1 MANFFAALLDQI
13 VGFLQPLTGRLFGF
27 GQPSPVARQTQR
39 KNFSASVLRAD
50 DLLVLTL
57 DFYNLRLDSA
67 GRLTPDGAGESFVI
81 VHFQSQSIAEQAFA
95 EDNSSD
101 PLRGPPVSARLSGE
115 SRVVFFLNPGLLP
128 LDFELTKIL
137 AALSQSAPL
146 VYDRI
151 GQPPATPSDGALA
164 DFGWLR
170 RWFAAQSPSLS
181 QFTAIE
187 APWRL
192 VLSPHPDGRWAHS
205 PKPVNDGLKTEL
217 WHTRLGVRPAAGAG
231 VDERSTLNRTARAV
245 FSPDFSND
253 PPAADPFRS
262 SLRRTD
268 RNQIVRSTA
277 DRSLSGNAP
286 VAVERLMLSSL
297 GSWLQVHGAW
307 NTPLDLVE
315 WRHLGTLGRDQFVRV
330 VKKGFLFPLGNRAV
344 SITITERKLDMG
356 RRGALEGKPVAYLRQ
371 RTFIA
376 LREPVKKFAHRAFP
390 FRTVTFKTLITPN
403 LIFPPEEDFFNLAPG
418 SEPTFWPRFEVA
430 GVRRDVQ
437 FHIEGADWD
446 GNIIGFA
453 APLIFVAASSDEGA
467 DIGKLVDA
475 YNGQA
480 GGLPAIPETAARRDI
495 AIGGQKV
502 AFAPSQ
508 KPGDTELETDTL
520 ILGVLN
526 GTGSPHFLPAM
537 SGARVNNP
545 ALRQISKNAGP
556 SLIRFEQ
563 SFLDAPSSTFGN
575 AGEIF
580 AKIDAPGG
588 VKFPVEKTGGLV
600 APDFTPQGISRSFGA
615 AGDVAAFTSGSF
627 NPGAIFAGIKIL
639 GGVPLDMI
647 FKLVPFGFPG
657 QAGDRVPGLTSVRTT
672 ADIGGVTTDVIETRY
687 VWNAGEQQLQ
697 QQPIFVPLANAKFS
711 LESVIDSPLDG
722 KPPQFR
728 VSGALERFKIV
739 LPPGKDALIG
749 AQFDHIRFVA
759 GTGQKLDVSV
769 KFDEIVFEG
778 PLSFVNKI
786 REYIPLDGFV
796 DPPYLD
802 VNESGVSAGY
812 TLGIPTIGVGI
823 FSLQNISLGAGF
835 NLPFVGGAAGLRFAF
850 CERDHPF
857 LLTVTLFGG
866 GGFFAVDLDTEK
878 VTNVEASLE
887 FGAAIAINLG
897 VAAGQASI
905 TGGVYYQKSGAGF
918 NITAFFRAAGSLSV
932 LGLITVSVELYV
944 GLGFESDKAKPHG
957 GHLYGTASLTVKI
970 KIVFFSTSVSVSIE
984 REFAGSDPTFI
995 ETVSPGDWAEYCG
1008 AFALEAA

>member
-1 MANFFAALLDQI
+1 MAKFFVALLNQI
-13 VGFLQPLTGRLFGF
+13 VGIFLPLTGGLFGP
-27 GQPSPVARQTQR
+27 PSPVARQTQR

-57 DFYNLRLDSA
+57 DFYNLRLAA
-67 GRLTPDGAGESFVI
+67 GRMIPDGAGDSFVV
-81 VHFQSQSIAEQAFA
+81 VHFPPQSIAEQAFA

-115 SRVVFFLNPGLLP
+115 SRVVFALDPALLP
-128 LDFELTKIL
+128 LDFDLAKIL
-137 AALSQSAPL
+137 TVLSQSAPI
-146 VYDRI
+146 VNDRI
-151 GQPPATPSDGALA
+151 GHPPTTPPVGGLA
-164 DFGWLR
+164 DFGWLHLF
-170 RWFAAQSPSLS
+170 FASVSPTLS

-192 VLSPHPDGRWAHS
+192 VLSPHPDGRWAHA
-205 PKPVNDGLKTEL
+205 PKPVSDGLKAEL
-217 WHTRLGVRPAAGAG
+217 WHTRLGVRRAAGAG
-231 VDERSTLNRTARAV
+231 VDERTTANRTARAV
-245 FSPDFSND
+245 YSPDFSDD
-253 PPAADPFRS
+253 PPVAEPFRG
-262 SLRRTD
+262 SLKRTD
-268 RNQIVRSTA
+268 RDLIVRSTA

-307 NTPLDLVE
+307 NTSLDLVE
-315 WRHLGTLGRDQFVRV
+315 WRHLSTLGRDQFVKV

-344 SITITERKLDMG
+344 SITITERKIDMG

-376 LREPVKKFAHRAFP
+376 LREPVKQFSHRAFP

-403 LIFPPEEDFFNLAPG
+403 LVFPPTEDFFKLAPPT
-418 SEPTFWPRFEVA
+418 SDPTFWPRFEVA
-430 GVRRDVQ
+430 GVSRDVQ
-437 FHIEGADWD
+437 FHIEGTDWD
-446 GNIIGFA
+446 GNVTGFA
-453 APLIFVAASSDEGA
+453 APLIFVPASSDEGT

-480 GGLPAIPETAARRDI
+480 GGLPAIAESNGRRNVP
-495 AIGGQKV
+495 IGGQKV

-508 KPGDTELETDTL
+508 KPGDTELETDSL
-520 ILGVLN
+520 ILGALN
-526 GTGSPHFLPAM
+526 ATGSPHFLPAM
-537 SGARVNNP
+537 SGARVNDQS
-545 ALRQISKNAGP
+545 LRQISKNAGP
-556 SLIRFEQ
+556 SLIRFEK

-580 AKIDAPGG
+580 ARIDAPAG
-588 VKFPVEKTGGLV
+588 VAFPVEKTGGLV

-615 AGDVAAFTSGSF
+615 AGDVAAFTTGSF

-639 GGVPLDMI
+639 GGVPLDKI

-657 QAGDRVPGLTSVRTT
+657 QAGDRIPGLTSVRTT
-672 ADIGGVTTDVIETRY
+672 AAIGGVSTDVIQTRY
-687 VWNAGEQQLQ
+687 VWNVGEQQLQ
-697 QQPIFVPLANAKFS
+697 QQPIFVPLANAKFG
-711 LESVIDSPLDG
+711 LESVIDTPLDG

-739 LPPGKDALIG
+739 LPPGNDALIG

-769 KFDEIVFEG
+769 QFDEIVFEG
-778 PLSFVNKI
+778 PLSFVNEI
-786 REYIPLDGFV
+786 RKYIPLDGFI

-802 VNESGVSAGY
+802 VNASGVSAGY
-812 TLGIPTIGVGI
+812 TLGIPTIGIGI

-835 NLPFVGGAAGLRFAF
+835 HLPFVGGAAGLRFAF

-866 GGFFAVDLDTEK
+866 GGFFAIDLDTEK
-878 VTNVEASLE
+878 VTSVEASLE

-957 GHLYGTASLTVKI
+957 GYLYGTASVKVKI
-970 KIVFFSTSVSVSIE
+970 KIVFFSISVAVSIE
-984 REFAGSDPTFI
+984 REFSGSDPTFI
-995 ETVSPGDWAEYCG
+995 QTVSPGDWAEYCD

>member
-1 MANFFAALLDQI
+1 MAKFFAALLDQI
-13 VGFLQPLTGRLFGF
+13 VGILLPLTGGLFGF
-27 GQPSPVARQTQR
+27 GPPSPVARQTQR

-67 GRLTPDGAGESFVI
+67 SRLAPDGAGESFVI
-81 VHFQSQSIAEQAFA
+81 VHFPSQSVGEQAFA

-101 PLRGPPVSARLSGE
+101 PLQGPPVSARLSGE
-115 SRVVFFLNPGLLP
+115 SQVVFFLNPDLLP

-146 VYDRI
+146 VSDRI
-151 GQPPATPSDGALA
+151 GKPPETPLDGGLA

-170 RWFAAQSPSLS
+170 GWFASQSPSLS

-187 APWRL
+187 VPWRL

-205 PKPVNDGLKTEL
+205 PKPVNEGLKTEL
-217 WHTRLGVRPAAGAG
+217 WHTRLGVRLAAGAG
-231 VDERSTLNRTARAV
+231 VDERSVVKRTARAV

-253 PPAADPFRS
+253 PPAPDPFRS
-262 SLRRTD
+262 SLGRTD

-277 DRSLSGNAP
+277 DRSLPGNAP

-307 NTPLDLVE
+307 NTTLDLLE
-315 WRHLGTLGRDQFVRV
+315 WRHLATLGRDQFVQV
-330 VKKGFLFPLGNRAV
+330 VKKGFLFPLGNRV
-344 SITITERKLDMG
+344 VTITVTERKFDMG
-356 RRGALEGKPVAYLRQ
+356 RRGALEGQPVAYLRQ
-371 RTFIA
+371 RTYIA
-376 LREPVKKFAHRAFP
+376 IREPVKTFAHRAFP

-403 LIFPPEEDFFNLAPG
+403 LIYPPEEDFFNLAPG
-418 SEPTFWPRFEVA
+418 SGPAFWPRFEVA
-430 GVRRDVQ
+430 GVRQDVQ

-446 GNIIGFA
+446 GNVIGFA
-453 APLIFVAASSDEGA
+453 APLIFVPAISDQGA

-480 GGLPAIPETAARRDI
+480 GGFPAISETDARRDI
-495 AIGGQKV
+495 AISGQKI

-508 KPGDTELETDTL
+508 KPGDTELETDSL
-520 ILGVLN
+520 ILGALN
-526 GTGSPHFLPAM
+526 ATGSPHFLPGM
-537 SGARVNNP
+537 SGAKVNNQ
-545 ALRQISKNAGP
+545 ALRQISSNAGP

-563 SFLDAPSSTFGN
+563 SFLDAASSTFGN

-580 AKIDAPGG
+580 AKIDAPSG
-588 VKFPVEKTGGLV
+588 VTFPVEKTGGLV
-600 APDFTPQGISRSFGA
+600 APDFKPEGISRSFGA

-639 GGVPLDMI
+639 GGVPLDKI
-647 FKLVPFGFPG
+647 FKLVPFGWPG

-672 ADIGGVTTDVIETRY
+672 ANIGGVATDVIETRY
-687 VWNAGEQQLQ
+687 VWNASEQQLQ
-697 QQPIFVPLANAKFS
+697 EQPIFVPLANASFN
-711 LESVIDSPLDG
+711 LESVIDAPLDG

-728 VSGALERFKIV
+728 VSGALEKFKIV
-739 LPPGKDALIG
+739 LPPGNDALIG
-749 AQFDHIRFVA
+749 AQFDHIRFIA

-769 KFDEIVFEG
+769 QFDQILFEG
-778 PLSFVNKI
+778 PLSFVNEI
-786 REYIPLDGFV
+786 RKYIPLDGFV

-802 VNESGVSAGY
+802 VNASGVSAGY
-812 TLGIPTIGVGI
+812 TLGIPTIGIGI

-835 NLPFVGGAAGLRFAF
+835 HLPFVGGAAGLRFAF

-866 GGFFAVDLDTEK
+866 GGFFAIDLDTEK
-878 VTNVEASLE
+878 VTSVEASLE

-918 NITAFFRAAGSLSV
+918 NIIAFFRAAGSLSV
-932 LGLITVSVELYV
+932 LGLVTVSVELYV
-944 GLGFESDKAKPHG
+944 GLGYESDKGKPHG
-957 GHLYGTASLTVKI
+957 GHLYGTASLRVKI
-970 KIVFFSTSVSVSIE
+970 KIAFFSTSVSVSIE
-984 REFAGSDPTFI
+984 REFAGSDPTFLQ
-995 ETVSPGDWAEYCG
+995 TVSADHWAEYCG

>member
-1 MANFFAALLDQI
+1 MAKFFAALLNQI
-13 VGFLQPLTGRLFGF
+13 VGVLLPLTGGLFGL
-27 GQPSPVARQTQR
+27 GQSSPVARLTQR
-39 KNFSASVLRAD
+39 KSFSANVLRAD
-50 DLLVLTL
+50 DLLALKL

-67 GRLTPDGAGESFVI
+67 GRLILDSAGDSFVV
-81 VHFQSQSIAEQAFA
+81 VHFPSQSIAEQAFA

-101 PLRGPPVSARLSGE
+101 PLQGPPVSARLSGE
-115 SRVVFFLNPGLLP
+115 SRVVFALDPGLLP

-151 GQPPATPSDGALA
+151 GQPPATPPDGGLA

-170 RWFAAQSPSLS
+170 LWFGSQPPPLS

-205 PKPVNDGLKTEL
+205 PKPVSDGLKAEL
-217 WHTRLGVRPAAGAG
+217 WHTRLGVRPTAGAG
-231 VDERSTLNRTARAV
+231 VDERSAVNRTARAV
-245 FSPDFSND
+245 FSPDLSND
-253 PPAADPFRS
+253 PPAAEPFRG
-262 SLRRTD
+262 SLRRPD
-268 RNQIVRSTA
+268 RNLIVRSTA
-277 DRSLSGNAP
+277 DRSLPGNAP
-286 VAVERLMLSSL
+286 VAVDRLMLSSL

-307 NTPLDLVE
+307 NTNLDLIE
-315 WRHLGTLGRDQFVRV
+315 WRHLSTLGRDQFVRV

-344 SITITERKLDMG
+344 SITITERKIDMG
-356 RRGALEGKPVAYLRQ
+356 RRGATEGKPVAYLRQ

-376 LREPVKKFAHRAFP
+376 LREPVKQFAHRAFP

-403 LIFPPEEDFFNLAPG
+403 LIDPPDEKFNLAPG
-418 SEPTFWPRFEVA
+418 TEKTFWPRFEVA
-430 GVRRDVQ
+430 GVGRDVQ

-446 GNIIGFA
+446 GSIIGFA
-453 APLIFVAASSDEGA
+453 APLIFVPASSDAGA

-480 GGLPAIPETAARRDI
+480 GGLPAVQEANVRRNIP
-495 AIGGQKV
+495 IGGQKV

-508 KPGDTELETDTL
+508 KPGDTALETDSL
-520 ILGVLN
+520 ILGALN
-526 GTGSPHFLPAM
+526 ATGSSHFLPAM
-537 SGARVNNP
+537 SGARVNNQ
-545 ALRQISKNAGP
+545 ALRQISRNARP
-556 SLIRFEQ
+556 SLIRFEK

-580 AKIDAPGG
+580 ARIDAPAG
-588 VKFPVEKTGGLV
+588 VTFPVEKTGGLV

-639 GGVPLDMI
+639 GGVPLDKI

-672 ADIGGVTTDVIETRY
+672 VDIGGVSTDVIETRY
-687 VWNAGEQQLQ
+687 VWNVGEQQLQ

-711 LESVIDSPLDG
+711 LESVIDTPLDG

-728 VSGALERFKIV
+728 VSGGLERFKIV
-739 LPPGKDALIG
+739 LPPGNDALIG
-749 AQFDHIRFVA
+749 AQFDHIRFAA

-769 KFDEIVFEG
+769 QFDEIVFEG
-778 PLSFVNKI
+778 PLSFVNEI
-786 REYIPLDGFV
+786 RKYIPLDGFV

-802 VNESGVSAGY
+802 VNASGVSAGF
-812 TLGIPTIGVGI
+812 TLGIPTIGIGI

-866 GGFFAVDLDTEK
+866 GGFFAIDLDTEK
-878 VTNVEASLE
+878 VTSVEASLE

-970 KIVFFSTSVSVSIE
+970 KIVFFSTSVAVSIE

-995 ETVSPGDWAEYCG
+995 QTVSADDWAEYCD